1 MSFYNFKNKNH
12 FSGSNVLVSNH
23 SGNFVPTNL
32 ASVDKLIL
40 IAAGSGFT
48 PMAKVIQ
55 YFQYL
60 TTKNPGKGNAHKKE
74 VVLLFFNKTQKDI
87 IWRDQLDRLQ
97 KEVGNISILICH
109 ILSQEPEWSGHQGK
123 VSTDLLTEL
132 ISDKT
137 NKDSKS
143 EGPEKVC
150 RLVCVCGPNPFTETT
165 QRWEA

>member
-1 MSFYNFKNKNH
+1 
-12 FSGSNVLVSNH
+12 
-23 SGNFVPTNL
+23 
-32 ASVDKLIL
+32 
-40 IAAGSGFT
+40 
-48 PMAKVIQ
+48 MAKVIQ

-60 TTKNPGKGNAHKKE
+60 ATKNPGKGNARKKE

-97 KEVGNISILICH
+97 KEFGNISIRICH

-137 NKDSKS
+137 NKESKS
-143 EGPEKVC
+143 EGSEKVC

-165 QRWEA
+165 QR